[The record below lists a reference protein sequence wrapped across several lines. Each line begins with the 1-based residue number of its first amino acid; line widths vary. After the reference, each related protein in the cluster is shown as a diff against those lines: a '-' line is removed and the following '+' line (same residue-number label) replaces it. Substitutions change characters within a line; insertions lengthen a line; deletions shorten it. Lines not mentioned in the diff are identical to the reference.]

1 MKDIYP
7 TDTTIPPEYLVPPE
21 DQPDYPDWPA
31 TPIED
36 AANVGDYLSDRQV
49 RAGNGDVVA
58 AIHAETGES
67 YTFRQLAEASDNL
80 ARGLLALGLRRGDR
94 IAYRSPNGPDF
105 LVVMI
110 GALKAGAVVVP
121 TPASARAEEL
131 RFVLE
136 DTGARF
142 LFAHPRTTLEVA
154 EAAAHGAP
162 CEEVFAFGEGSETT
176 RLRSWRELMTGDG
189 VFTKPL
195 TMSDA
200 VAILWHTGG
209 TTGRPKACYHTHKRY
224 IAAGLSL
231 GEATGAA
238 VGQRWA
244 ATAPIGH
251 ALGLIHHTNY
261 SLMHG
266 ATIVLI
272 ENYAKPEVVLD
283 AVKRWRITTLTGLA
297 VTWAKMLQVIEQ
309 KGSADISSLQRCFA
323 MWQSAS
329 SSQIYDAWKSRGV
342 ELLNNFGSTAFA
354 TWVLIPP
361 LGKPSPRTSLGC
373 AAPGY
378 EVAAVE
384 VEGRNVR
391 RLPTGTI
398 GQMAVRGPSGL
409 TYWNRPDLQQ
419 RDVVDGWTLADDLIR
434 FDEAGYAA
442 YLGRTDFMVS
452 TAGHKVVT
460 VEVEEVLS
468 RHPSVREVAVV
479 GAPCPIR
486 QEIVAAYIVLR
497 DNSEGS
503 EPLKDELVNFA
514 KPFLSSY
521 KLPRRIEFIDMLP
534 RDSVGKVQTRTIKQW
549 AAEAAERE
557 PTKSQ

>member
-1 MKDIYP
+1 MKDVYP
-7 TDTTIPPEYLVPPE
+7 SDTTLPAEYLARPE
-21 DQPDYPDWPA
+21 DQPDYTDWP
-31 TPIED
+31 PSPVEGE
-36 AANVGDYLSDRQV
+36 ANVGDYLSDRQV

-67 YTFRQLAEASDNL
+67 YTFRQLAQESDRL
-80 ARGLLALGLRRGDR
+80 ARGLLALGVKRGDR
-94 IAYRSPNGPDF
+94 IAYRAPNVPDF

-121 TPASARAEEL
+121 TPASARADEL
-131 RFVLE
+131 RFLLR

-142 LFAHPRTTLEVA
+142 VFAHPRTTLEVV
-154 EAAAHGAP
+154 EAAVQGTP
-162 CEEVFAFGEGSETT
+162 CEEMFAFGAGAETT
-176 RLRSWRELMTGDG
+176 GCRSWRELMTGEG
-189 VFTKPL
+189 AFARSPTTPN
-195 TMSDA
+195 A

-209 TTGRPKACYHTHKRY
+209 TTGQPKACYHTHKRY

-231 GEATGAA
+231 GEATGAT

-261 SLMHG
+261 SMMHG
-266 ATIVLI
+266 ATVVLI
-272 ENYAKPEVVLD
+272 ENYAKAEVVLD
-283 AVKRWRITTLTGLA
+283 AVERWRITTLTGLA
-297 VTWAKMLQVIEQ
+297 VTWAKMLQALEQ
-309 KGSADISSLQRCFA
+309 NGNTDVSSLQRCYA

-329 SSQIYDAWKSRGV
+329 SSQVYDSWKARGI

-361 LGKPSPRTSLGC
+361 LGEPSPRASLGC

-384 VEGRNVR
+384 VVGRTVR
-391 RLPTGTI
+391 RLPPGTI

-409 TYWNRPDLQQ
+409 TYWNRPGLQQ
-419 RDVVDGWTLADDLIR
+419 RDVVDGWTLSDDLIQ
-434 FDEAGYAA
+434 FDAAGHAA
-442 YLGRTDFMVS
+442 YLGRTDYMIS
-452 TAGHKVVT
+452 TAGHKVAP

-468 RHPSVREVAVV
+468 RHSSVREVAVV

-486 QEIVAAYIVLR
+486 QEIVAAYVVVR
-497 DNSEGS
+497 EGL
-503 EPLKDELVNFA
+503 EKTEGLKDELVNFA
-514 KPFLSSY
+514 KPILSSF
-521 KLPRRIEFIDMLP
+521 KLPRRIEFIDALP

-549 AAEAAERE
+549 AAAAPEQL
-557 PTKSQ
+557 PPAQ